1 MNYDL
6 EKNVH
11 ELMNAIKADYYRTIT
26 RGETDVPEHRLK
38 MIDEFNADLGYEVGR
53 KYVKITKDNGNSV
66 WGFVMIEGDKMFRA
80 GDILKAASWAAPARN
95 KARGN
100 ILDGAY
106 TIHWTGPNYL

>member
-11 ELMNAIKADYYRTIT
+11 ELMNAIKADYYRTMV
-26 RGETDVPEHRLK
+26 RGETDVPAHRLK
-38 MIDEFNADLGYEVGR
+38 MIDEFNAELGYEVGR
-53 KYVKITKDNGNSV
+53 KYIKITKNNGNSV
-66 WGFVMIEGDKMFRA
+66 WGFVMIKGDKMFRA
-80 GDILKAASWAAPARN
+80 GDILKAASWATPARN